1 MQGQIGITDC
11 KTRRLISTHVRVRAA
26 QSEDLGADA
35 LRALTITTPAGARG
49 EENQEVCVGVTATCV
64 VTLVSGYHHH
74 PCSLLSAVHM
84 HLQYLDEEL
93 LRGGLK
99 SGLFMRGYLRV
110 NKHNPQYGA
119 CLVTAAD
126 MRCDPSYSPHVIA
139 WVHTG
144 RKRMWRWDSSRSG

>member
-1 MQGQIGITDC
+1 
-11 KTRRLISTHVRVRAA
+11 
-26 QSEDLGADA
+26 
-35 LRALTITTPAGARG
+35 
-49 EENQEVCVGVTATCV
+49 VCGCDRYMCGH
-64 VTLVSGYHHH
+64 LSQWVSS
-74 PCSLLSAVHM
+74 PSLLTTACCTYM